1 LVLNELQEIQFIVKI
16 SLEYSILEGII
27 ALPDNVQPRS
37 SYKKLKMKKSK
48 EGQGEE

>member
-16 SLEYSILEGII
+16 SLEDFFLF
-27 ALPDNVQPRS
+27 
-37 SYKKLKMKKSK
+37 SYKKLKIKKSK